1 MRESRGAAA
10 LAALP
15 RLGVG
20 LSFQPSLLPFI
31 LGNDGGYDFVEVIP
45 DTLWRPPTTTTAEGS
60 DDAMELPREASEMLQ
75 TLSRRSPLVVHSIG
89 LSIGTA
95 DAFNTSHVRR
105 IGQWHRRFGFP
116 WHSDHLS
123 FNRFEAPSGHS
134 LDSGLTIPV
143 PFDESVLRMICDRV
157 EYVLREVPA
166 PFLLENNVYYF
177 QIPEQEMSEPEFLN
191 ELTAR
196 SGCGLLLDIHNVY
209 VNARNHGFDGWK
221 FIEQID
227 LGRVVEVHIAGGLS
241 IGETY
246 LDAHSGLCPEPVW
259 EWLGRLIPRAPQL
272 RGIVFEV
279 LDSYV
284 PEIGFDAIRDEL
296 VRAHSLFFA

>member
-1 MRESRGAAA
+1 MSESRRAAA

-20 LSFQPSLLPFI
+20 LSFQSSLLPF
-31 LGNDGGYDFVEVIP
+31 LREEGGYDFVEVIP
-45 DTLWRPPTTTTAEGS
+45 DTLWRPRG
-60 DDAMELPREASEMLQ
+60 DDDDIGVPGEAAEMLGE
-75 TLSRRSPLVVHSIG
+75 LSRRTPLVVHSIG

-95 DAFNTSHVRR
+95 DAFDVSHVQR
-105 IGQWHRRFGFP
+105 IGAWRRRFGFP

-123 FNRFEAPSGHS
+123 FNRFEEPSGHS

-143 PFDESVLRMICDRV
+143 PYDESVLSMICERV

-177 QIPEQEMSEPEFLN
+177 EIPEQEMSEPEFLN
-191 ELTAR
+191 ELAAR

-209 VNARNHGFDGWK
+209 VNAQNHGFDGWG

-227 LGRVVEVHIAGGLS
+227 LEKVVEVHIAGGLS
-241 IGETY
+241 VEGTY
-246 LDAHSGLCPEPVW
+246 LDAHSGACPEQVW
-259 EWLGRLIPRAPQL
+259 EWLAELVPRAPQL
-272 RGIVFEV
+272 RGVVFEI

-284 PEIGFDAIRDEL
+284 PEVGFAAVRDEL
-296 VRAHSLFFA
+296 ARARSLFPA